1 MADKQASTVL
11 TVQVGGAS
19 VDIDSIAKA
28 KKAIKDLNSEV
39 LKGNK
44 EALKSLADVKDRL
57 EDVKEATET
66 VKGSGVEK
74 LTSSFSLLSQGFT
87 SFDADK
93 VKQGFAGIG
102 SAMGAI
108 PIFLL
113 IPAITL
119 LIENFDK
126 LTSGSGALSK
136 FLKGVSDV
144 VKILTEDFTDFIG
157 LTSAAG
163 RELDKLSEAATK
175 NANILSG
182 ALEAQIAG
190 FDRQIAVAKSS
201 AQQTV
206 DLEIEKQKAII
217 ATSTYINLSL
227 QSSLKSNQ
235 KLTDEQLAL
244 YEKNRIAVLNA
255 EAQINII
262 TNTAYAERQK
272 KREEDYKNQLA
283 QQKAANEELI
293 KENKRVFDEFAKVE
307 ALGDEFRKQLIE
319 DQKALDQSRIDSN
332 DLFNQLSAQQDATA
346 QRSRDE
352 NLTKAKEKDAIERQ
366 IQDNFFNAARGL
378 SDAFFAGQLNAAQGN
393 EQKRNEILKK
403 QFAVEKAFNI
413 ARATIDGI
421 RSVQSALTIPPPL
434 GNILAVSNALLAAAN
449 VAKIAA
455 VKFQGASDS
464 GASSGGGGT
473 VSSPTIAAT
482 PAAPQLNTG
491 TGGTTSTIIN
501 NNGSNEPLQAYV
513 VEGQSRAVTER
524 INRIRKSATF
534 G

>member
-57 EDVKEATET
+57 EDVKEATDT

-93 VKQGFAGIG
+93 IKTGFKGIG

-113 IPAITL
+113 IEGVQL
-119 LIENFDK
+119 LIQNFDVVI
-126 LTSGSGALSK
+126 K
-136 FLKGVSDV
+136 FVN
-144 VKILTEDFTDFIG
+144 DFIG
-157 LTSAAG
+157 VTDDGKKAV
-163 RELDKLSEAATK
+163 DKLVLSIGQESDALKVLTQASDNYTQTELLNAKLRGASDEELAAISKRNFRQKIKDTQESIDILVKEYNALLTNEEATK
-175 NANILSG
+175 
-182 ALEAQIAG
+182 
-190 FDRQIAVAKSS
+190 
-201 AQQTV
+201 
-206 DLEIEKQKAII
+206 
-217 ATSTYINLSL
+217 
-227 QSSLKSNQ
+227 
-235 KLTDEQLAL
+235 EQLDESFKTLQATKAAKKQL
-244 YEKNRIAVLNA
+244 ENDAANFDI
-255 EAQINII
+255 QIKID
-262 TNTAYAERQK
+262 EK
-272 KREEDYKNQLA
+272 KRQEDQNKDLLAKNKEFAAQRLA
-283 QQKAANEELI
+283 DQKAANEELL
-293 KENKRVFDEFAKVE
+293 KENKRIFDEFAKVG
-307 ALGDEFRKQLIE
+307 ALGDEFRKQLID
-319 DQKALDQSRIDSN
+319 DQKNIDQSIIDSN
-332 DLFNQLSAQQDATA
+332 ELFKQLSAEQDAVA

-352 NLTKAKEKDAIERQ
+352 NLAKTKEKDAIERQ
-366 IQDNFFNAARGL
+366 TQENFFNAARGL

-403 QFAVEKAFNI
+403 QFSVEKAFNI

-464 GASSGGGGT
+464 GASSSGGT
-473 VSSPTIAAT
+473 VSSPTIAST

-501 NNGSNEPLQAYV
+501 NNGLNEPLQAYV